1 MKYLRVLGARSAH
14 RAVPGA
20 SQQGIG
26 KCGADVVSGARL
38 AVGSER
44 EEIVAVPVLL
54 QVILVD
60 AREHE
65 DARRLSRNRERRRTH
80 PAPATASWA
89 WRMALEVAPFVKY
102 AFPRQTAATPRRL
115 RRARRADP
123 LPCLYGATV
132 GGSQVD

>member
-26 KCGADVVSGARL
+26 KCGADVVDGARL
-38 AVGSER
+38 AVRSER
-44 EEIVAVPVLL
+44 EEIVAAPVRR

-65 DARRLSRNRERRRTH
+65 DARRLVVDVEQPEGNRLADQLLESGGVSARAVAIALPLQHHGPGGAPRH
-80 PAPATASWA
+80 PQPYTAAPA
-89 WRMALEVAPFVKY
+89 
-102 AFPRQTAATPRRL
+102 
-115 RRARRADP
+115 
-123 LPCLYGATV
+123 
-132 GGSQVD
+132 

>member
-65 DARRLSRNRERRRTH
+65 DARGLVVDVEQPEGNRLADQLLESGGGS
-80 PAPATASWA
+80 APAVA
-89 WRMALEVAPFVKY
+89 VAPPHPPPGPPG
-102 AFPRQTAATPRRL
+102 APPHLDA
-115 RRARRADP
+115 RA
-123 LPCLYGATV
+123 LPP
-132 GGSQVD
+132 

>member
-65 DARRLSRNRERRRTH
+65 DARRLVVDVEQPEGNRLADQLLESGGGSSPAVRSWLPLHHPRPLARRRSLS
-80 PAPATASWA
+80 P
-89 WRMALEVAPFVKY
+89 
-102 AFPRQTAATPRRL
+102 
-115 RRARRADP
+115 
-123 LPCLYGATV
+123 
-132 GGSQVD
+132 

>member
-26 KCGADVVSGARL
+26 KCGADVVDGARL

-44 EEIVAVPVLL
+44 EEIVAAPVRR

-65 DARRLSRNRERRRTH
+65 DARRLVLDVEQPEGNRLADQLLECGGSCGRVFAITLQLQHQR
-80 PAPATASWA
+80 P
-89 WRMALEVAPFVKY
+89 EVAPRYF
-102 AFPRQTAATPRRL
+102 
-115 RRARRADP
+115 DW
-123 LPCLYGATV
+123 
-132 GGSQVD
+132 GSLGRGRVV

>member
-65 DARRLSRNRERRRTH
+65 DARRLVVDVEQPEGNRLADQLLESGGGTSPGVAVALQLPH
-80 PAPATASWA
+80 PRPPGAP
-89 WRMALEVAPFVKY
+89 R
-102 AFPRQTAATPRRL
+102 
-115 RRARRADP
+115 P
-123 LPCLYGATV
+123 LH
-132 GGSQVD
+132 S

>member
-44 EEIVAVPVLL
+44 EEIVPVPALL

-65 DARRLSRNRERRRTH
+65 DARRLVVDVEQPEGNRLADQLLESTVG
-80 PAPATASWA
+80 A
-89 WRMALEVAPFVKY
+89 WCRL
-102 AFPRQTAATPRRL
+102 ATPLLHPPAGL
-115 RRARRADP
+115 REPPA
-123 LPCLYGATV
+123 LPTGL
-132 GGSQVD
+132 GSSHKQ

>member
-1 MKYLRVLGARSAH
+1 MKYLRVLGAGSAH

-20 SQQGIG
+20 SQQGSG

-44 EEIVAVPVLL
+44 EEIVTAPVRR

-65 DARRLSRNRERRRTH
+65 DARRLVVDVEQAEGNRPAYQLLQRGGVPASSVAVALQFQHHGPEVEIGRASCRERV
-80 PAPATASWA
+80 SIGGG
-89 WRMALEVAPFVKY
+89 
-102 AFPRQTAATPRRL
+102 
-115 RRARRADP
+115 D
-123 LPCLYGATV
+123 V
-132 GGSQVD
+132 G

>member
-1 MKYLRVLGARSAH
+1 MKYLRVLGAGSAH

-44 EEIVAVPVLL
+44 EEIVTAPVRR

-65 DARRLSRNRERRRTH
+65 DARRLVVDVEQAEGNRPRSEEHTSELQSRFDLVCRLL
-80 PAPATASWA
+80 
-89 WRMALEVAPFVKY
+89 LEK
-102 AFPRQTAATPRRL
+102 
-115 RRARRADP
+115 
-123 LPCLYGATV
+123 
-132 GGSQVD
+132 

>member
-26 KCGADVVSGARL
+26 KRGADVVSGARL

-65 DARRLSRNRERRRTH
+65 DARRPVVDVEQPEGNRLGDQLLESGGGACRALSG
-80 PAPATASWA
+80 AP
-89 WRMALEVAPFVKY
+89 PPPP
-102 AFPRQTAATPRRL
+102 PRP
-115 RRARRADP
+115 
-123 LPCLYGATV
+123 
-132 GGSQVD
+132 

>member
-1 MKYLRVLGARSAH
+1 MKYLRVLGAGSAH

-44 EEIVAVPVLL
+44 EEIVTAPVRR

-65 DARRLSRNRERRRTH
+65 DARRLVVDVEQAEGNL
-80 PAPATASWA
+80 TALYLLLRGGVPVCSV
-89 WRMALEVAPFVKY
+89 EVDMQY
-102 AFPRQTAATPRRL
+102 
-115 RRARRADP
+115 
-123 LPCLYGATV
+123 
-132 GGSQVD
+132 